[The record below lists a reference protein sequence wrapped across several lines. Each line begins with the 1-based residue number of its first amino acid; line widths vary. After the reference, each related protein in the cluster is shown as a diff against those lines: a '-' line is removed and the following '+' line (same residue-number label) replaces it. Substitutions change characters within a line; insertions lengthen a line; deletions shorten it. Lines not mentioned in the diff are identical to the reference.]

1 MLFNK
6 ELIIN
11 NNNYNNN
18 IIWGYIDI
26 YKGNIILYSPELCRK
41 IEYYYKN
48 NKSFI
53 NIDNIVIYFKNKLK
67 QTINNKKYSVFRII
81 ANQNIIKKTLCIKNN
96 FYYIYKKQNH
106 IGLLIDNIKNIDNY
120 KSIILNI
127 IYKHKNQSSNNR
139 LYINNIYNNKNIKNI
154 NNLDIV
160 FPTFPTNSIFTQFI
174 TLLVN
179 ISNNYYTNETVYLY
193 ILTNTYNFNIL
204 NEIYN
209 NLLAKSLINK
219 NYILI
224 PLLNTINDLEYVYI

>member
-6 ELIIN
+6 EIIV

-26 YKGNIILYSPELCRK
+26 YKGNIILYSPEICRK
-41 IEYYYKN
+41 IEFYYKN
-48 NKSFI
+48 NKNFI

-67 QTINNKKYSVFRII
+67 QIVNNKKYSVFRVI
-81 ANQNIIKKTLCIKNN
+81 ANQNIIKKTLYIKND

-106 IGLLIDNIKNIDNY
+106 ISLLIDNMNIDNY

-127 IYKHKNQSSNNR
+127 IFKHKNQSANNR
-139 LYINNIYNNKNIKNI
+139 LYINDIYNNKNLKNI
-154 NNLDIV
+154 NNLDLA
-160 FPTFPTNSIFTQFI
+160 FSNCKNNTIFTQFI
-174 TLLVN
+174 TLLIN
-179 ISNNYYTNETVYLY
+179 ISNNYYNNETVYLY
-193 ILTNTYNFNIL
+193 ILTNKYNFNII

-219 NYILI
+219 NYELI
-224 PLLNTINDLEYVYI
+224 PVLNLINDLEYIYI